1 MPIKFF
7 KILIKTLLLLV
18 LVAILIG
25 LTLPQNYSVNK
36 NIQINA
42 NVATVKSLV
51 SDFGLWHTWSPW
63 GKVDPS
69 ITFIIGEPSSGIG
82 AHQSWQSDWGD
93 GEMTITSL
101 SQNKMTF
108 NALLK
113 NEHIIEGEITFTQVE
128 GMVNV
133 TCNINGQTNTPLIS
147 GYLSVFNEYVL
158 SNTVLLGL
166 NNLQTVAQLRDQKTQ
181 LDNNDS
187 KISPSEN

>member
-18 LVAILIG
+18 LVAMLIG

-51 SDFGLWHTWSPW
+51 SDFSLWHTWSPW

-69 ITFIIGEPSSGIG
+69 ITFTLGEPSRGIG
-82 AHQSWQSDWGD
+82 AHQSWQSDWGY

-113 NEHIIEGEITFTQVE
+113 NEHIIEGEITFTEVE
-128 GMVNV
+128 GVVNV

-147 GYLSVFNEYVL
+147 GYLSIFSEYIL
-158 SNTVLLGL
+158 SNTVSLGL

-181 LDNNDS
+181 LDNDDS

>member
-1 MPIKFF
+1 M
-7 KILIKTLLLLV
+7 KTLLLLV

-51 SDFGLWHTWSPW
+51 SDFSLWHTWSPW

-69 ITFIIGEPSSGIG
+69 ITFTLGEPNRGIG
-82 AHQSWQSDWGD
+82 AHQSWQSDWGY

-113 NEHIIEGEITFTQVE
+113 NEHIIEGEITFTEVE
-128 GMVNV
+128 GVVNV

-147 GYLSVFNEYVL
+147 GYLSIFSEYVL
-158 SNTVLLGL
+158 SNTVSLGL

-181 LDNNDS
+181 LDNDDS

>member
-1 MPIKFF
+1 MHIKFF
-7 KILIKTLLLLV
+7 KNLIKTLSLLI

-36 NIQINA
+36 SIQINA
-42 NVATVKSLV
+42 KVETVKLLV
-51 SDFGLWHTWSPW
+51 SDFSLWHTWSPW

-69 ITFIIGEPSSGIG
+69 IRFALGEPIRGIG
-82 AHQSWQSDWGD
+82 AHQSWQSDWGY

-101 SQNKMTF
+101 SKNRMTF

-113 NEHIIEGEITFTQVE
+113 NEHIIEGEITFNEVE
-128 GMVNV
+128 DRVNV
-133 TCNINGQTNTPLIS
+133 TCKINGQTNAPLIS
-147 GYLSVFNEYVL
+147 GYLSILSEYVL
-158 SNTVLLGL
+158 SNTVSLGL

-181 LDNNDS
+181 LDTNDS